1 MFIFPKIIFN
11 LFLIFSLY
19 VVFLG
24 LIFVNNTFLALS
36 LILAKR
42 INKLNILPSYKQ
54 LPLYLKPKIANIL
67 VLYKFIK
74 TLYN

>member
-11 LFLIFSLY
+11 IFLIFSLY

-24 LIFVNNTFLALS
+24 LIFVNNTLLALS

-42 INKLNILPSYKQ
+42 INKLNILPGYKQ